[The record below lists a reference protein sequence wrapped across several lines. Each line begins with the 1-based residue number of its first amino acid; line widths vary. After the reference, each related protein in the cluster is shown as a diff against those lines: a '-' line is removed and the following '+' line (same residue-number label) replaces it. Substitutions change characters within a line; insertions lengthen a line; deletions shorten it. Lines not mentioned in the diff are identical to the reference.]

1 MSPQIIAT
9 KDAVLAVC
17 SGDWLIHNV
26 TLVGDIISDSTH
38 PIGGF
43 MWFQLLLFFV
53 ICFLCFIP
61 PGMIMQIDFPMFH
74 PFHIET

>member
-43 MWFQLLLFFV
+43 MWFQRFV
-53 ICFLCFIP
+53 VFL
-61 PGMIMQIDFPMFH
+61 
-74 PFHIET
+74 